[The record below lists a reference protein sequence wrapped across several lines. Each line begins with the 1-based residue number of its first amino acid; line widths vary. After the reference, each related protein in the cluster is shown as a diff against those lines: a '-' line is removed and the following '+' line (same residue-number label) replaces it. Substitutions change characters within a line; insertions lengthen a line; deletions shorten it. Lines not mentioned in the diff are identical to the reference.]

1 MEITEVRI
9 AFIKPRDGMIGF
21 ASVVLDNALYLGSIG
36 VHHKLD
42 GSGFRLTFPTRRAG
56 DGQAHVFHP
65 IRQDLSKRLETAI
78 FEKMKNVMSKADA
91 GHGGNFLEAGRI

>member
-1 MEITEVRI
+1 MQVTEVRI

-21 ASVVLDNALYLGSIG
+21 ASVVLDDVLYLGSIG
-36 VHHKLD
+36 IHRKLD

-65 IRQDLSKRLETAI
+65 IRKDLSKRLEAAI
-78 FEKMKNVMSKADA
+78 FSKLKDVMSRADA
-91 GHGGNFLEAGRI
+91 GHDSPYLEAGRI